1 MRERKRG
8 VVLVG
13 HGGIPKDCPYD
24 LVMKLKRLE
33 AQRRSTGGA
42 PTAEEVELDR
52 RIRRWPR
59 TGENDP
65 YQSGLEALATRLKP
79 LLDGSLFRIAYNEYC
94 APTLEEA
101 VEELLKEGVGQI
113 TVISSMLT
121 PGGSHAEIEIPQ
133 TIDRLRRTH
142 PGVVFRYAW
151 PFDLDLVAGML
162 ATQVKRFA
170 GRPGDD
176 ETEGRRKEDVFG
188 ATKRVESA
196 APPRG
201 TKAVRRAGRG
211 AAMVRDELAQAFL
224 ATGSFKWDPQ
234 GGFKLA
240 SGLTSPFYVDCRALM
255 AHPGPR
261 ALVARAAWE
270 VLKDLEFDCIGGL
283 ELGAISIATTLSDYG
298 FRATPRRDW
307 RTFVV
312 RKQPKDHGLG
322 KLIEGAVQAGD
333 RALIVDD
340 VLTSGGSLLKAVAA
354 AREAGL
360 DVRYALVIVD
370 RKEQGGR
377 ANVERQGVTL
387 FSLLTIDDLRRR
399 HETAPM
405 AAKT

>member
-1 MRERKRG
+1 MQECKRG
-8 VVLVG
+8 VILVG
-13 HGGIPKDCPYD
+13 HGGIPKDYPYD
-24 LVMKLKRLE
+24 QVMKLKRLE
-33 AQRRSTGGA
+33 AQRRSSGTA
-42 PTAEEVELDR
+42 PTAEEAELDR

-59 TGENDP
+59 TGDNDP
-65 YQSGLEALATRLKP
+65 YQSGLEALAARLKP
-79 LLDGSLFRIAYNEYC
+79 LLDGSLFCIAYNEYC

-101 VEELLKEGVGQI
+101 VEDLLNQGVRQI

-121 PGGSHAEIEIPQ
+121 PGGFHADIEIPR
-133 TIDRLRRTH
+133 TIDQLRRAY
-142 PGVVFRYAW
+142 PDVVFHYAW
-151 PFDLDLVAGML
+151 PFDLDSVAGML
-162 ATQVKRFA
+162 ATQVQRF
-170 GRPGDD
+170 
-176 ETEGRRKEDVFG
+176 TESLGSGGTESSRKEDAFG
-188 ATKRVESA
+188 TAKRVESA
-196 APPRG
+196 APSARNDSSVQG
-201 TKAVRRAGRG
+201 GQG
-211 AAMVRDELAQAFL
+211 ATMVRDELAQAFL
-224 ATGSFKWDPQ
+224 TTGAFKWDPQ

-255 AHPGPR
+255 AHPSLR

-270 VLKDLEFDCIGGL
+270 VLKDLEFDCVGGL

-340 VLTSGGSLLKAVAA
+340 VLTSGGSLLRAIAA

-370 RKEQGGR
+370 RKEQDGR

-387 FSLLTIDDLRRR
+387 FSLLTIDDLLLR
-399 HETAPM
+399 HEKAST
-405 AAKT
+405 AAKV